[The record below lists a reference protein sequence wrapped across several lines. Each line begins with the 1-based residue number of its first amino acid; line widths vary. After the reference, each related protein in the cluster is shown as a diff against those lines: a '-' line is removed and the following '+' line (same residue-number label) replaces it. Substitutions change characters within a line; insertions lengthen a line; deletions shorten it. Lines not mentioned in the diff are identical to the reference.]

1 MTTAKVVFDPFSDDF
16 FNNPFATYRR
26 MRDEAPVYYSETY
39 DFYALTRHDDVA
51 AAMKDVETFSS
62 SRGIDLQMV
71 QSGNPPPPLIIMMD
85 PPDHRRM
92 RSLVNK
98 VFTPRAIERQRET
111 VEAQIDRFLGAADP
125 GESGV
130 FDVVQDFAAPFPV
143 EVITEML
150 GVPPEL
156 RQKVRLLL
164 DKTLEREYGKVE
176 MPEEGIQAGM
186 ETGLMYYNI
195 IQDRRADPQDDM
207 ISDLIAAEVERDGAA
222 TKLDDIEI
230 AGFASM
236 LGGAGA
242 ETVTKLIG
250 NAVVT
255 FAENPDQWQMLLDD
269 RSKIP
274 AAVEELL
281 RWEAPAQY
289 LVRYT
294 LKDVELHGTTI
305 PAGNPVLLCAGSA
318 NRDERAFTDADTF
331 DIDRD
336 RGEAQNLGMGY
347 GVHSCLGAAL
357 ARMESVIALDKLL
370 DFMPRYEIVHGG
382 TASRGDDEC
391 HRLAQRAGAGALNG
405 GLVRRVGL
413 LGPAATCVRPEP
425 ARRSPGGTR

>member
-370 DFMPRYEIVHGG
+370 DFMPRYEIVPEGL
-382 TASRGDDEC
+382 
-391 HRLAQRAGAGALNG
+391 HRVAMTNVIGWHNVP
-405 GLVRRVGL
+405 VRVL
-413 LGPAATCVRPEP
+413 
-425 ARRSPGGTR
+425 